1 MVTRCMVAG
10 SQSEHPGCSFLTPH
24 VNLRFLFFYPQ
35 RIRDDVLKR
44 SYRNTPTATPTLY
57 FRMANPIVSPVNGAR
72 MAEPET
78 AMPCPTLHNSQT
90 QRIVEIGRRHTY
102 YANERGE
109 RINLVALHRMNMQYL
124 RMRLLDE
131 AVDMFKRGDMDDD
144 NSKRVTS
151 LMQDYCT
158 AVRDREYMREW
169 AQRDWPGNPFH
180 LKSER
185 PLERGL
191 LDTLKAR
198 GIDPIP
204 MHHLY
209 KSDDGPEQMPGG
221 PWDFDSRTKT
231 RFLQYSLAI
240 TGAVILTVPM
250 ITMVLI
256 GRTDASLAIVCVFTI
271 LFAVGLSY
279 FSPSRLPIEL
289 LSATAAYAAVLVVF
303 VGGAA
308 TQG

>member
-1 MVTRCMVAG
+1 MG
-10 SQSEHPGCSFLTPH
+10 NP
-24 VNLRFLFFYPQ
+24 
-35 RIRDDVLKR
+35 
-44 SYRNTPTATPTLY
+44 
-57 FRMANPIVSPVNGAR
+57 MASPVNGAR
-72 MAEPET
+72 MAEPEAT
-78 AMPCPTLHNSQT
+78 MPCPTPQNLQAR
-90 QRIVEIGRRHTY
+90 RIVEIGRKHTY
-102 YANERGE
+102 YLNERGE

-131 AVDMFKRGDMDDD
+131 AIDIFKRGEMDDE
-144 NSKRVTS
+144 NSKMVTS

-169 AQRDWPGNPFH
+169 AQRDWSGNPFH
-180 LKSER
+180 LKDER
-185 PLERGL
+185 PLERDL
-191 LDTLKAR
+191 LDTFKER
-198 GIDPIP
+198 GIDPVP
-204 MHHLY
+204 VLRPY
-209 KSDDGPEQMPGG
+209 SYDDGPEQMPGG
-221 PWDFDSRTKT
+221 PWDFASRTKT

-256 GRTDASLAIVCVFTI
+256 GKTNASLAIVSTFTI
-271 LFAVGLSY
+271 LFAIGLSY